1 MGNNKITVN
10 IDPDLE
16 DLIPGFLSNRKED
29 VEKLRSAFKS
39 SSLEDLRSI
48 GHSLKGVGGGY
59 GFQKITEIGAEIEN
73 HAKSDNLDEINKLI
87 DDLDEYLDCVEIV
100 YQE

>member
-1 MGNNKITVN
+1 MGIEKITVS

-16 DLIPGFLSNRKED
+16 DLIPGFLSNRKGD
-29 VEKLRSAFKS
+29 IEKLRNAFKNN
-39 SSLEDLRSI
+39 SLEELRSI

-73 HAKSDNLDEINKLI
+73 LSKSSNLEEIGQLI

>member
-1 MGNNKITVN
+1 MGKEKITVN

-29 VEKLRSAFKS
+29 IEKLRTAIKS
-39 SSLEDLRSI
+39 SSLDDLRSI

-73 HAKSDNLDEINKLI
+73 YAKSSNLDEIKKLI
-87 DDLDEYLDCVEIV
+87 EDLDEYLDCVEII

>member
-1 MGNNKITVN
+1 MSNDKIIVN

-16 DLIPGFLSNRKED
+16 DLIPGFLTNRKED
-29 VEKLRSAFKS
+29 VVKLKSA
-39 SSLEDLRSI
+39 LQENNLDELRSI

-59 GFQKITEIGAEIEN
+59 GFQDITEIGAQIEN
-73 HAKSDNLDEINKLI
+73 CAKSNNIGTIEELINKLV
-87 DDLDEYLDCVEIV
+87 DYLDRVKIV

>member
-1 MGNNKITVN
+1 MGKEKITVS

-16 DLIPGFLSNRKED
+16 DLIPGFLSNRKD
-29 VEKLRSAFKS
+29 DIEKLRTACNS

-59 GFQKITEIGAEIEN
+59 GFQKITEIGSEIEN
-73 HAKSDNLDEINKLI
+73 HAKSSNLDEIRKLI
-87 DDLDEYLDCVEIV
+87 EDLDEYLDCVEIV

>member
-1 MGNNKITVN
+1 MSNDKIVVN
-10 IDPDLE
+10 IDPDLA

-29 VEKLRSAFKS
+29 IVKLKSA
-39 SSLEDLRSI
+39 LANENIDDLRSI

-73 HAKSDNLDEINKLI
+73 CAKENNLQPIEDLI
-87 DDLDEYLDCVEIV
+87 DILEDYLGRVEII
-100 YQE
+100 YQ